1 MHATQTKRIL
11 SNVYYYVHSYCTMKI
26 IYILFV
32 CILFASCQ
40 KEESPAHGEEFISG
54 PYLKAVKAVFNG
66 ESIIQNEFEYHTDGR
81 IKTAIVYK
89 DNNKSIVSNKRAYSY
104 ENNRISSIEIQTDFS
119 SASTAVNYSY
129 GKTAFEYNSEHLI
142 IQSNHFVKKSNEY
155 ELTSF
160 ITYTYNEKKLPVKLS
175 RYLAGGLLYGYST
188 YAYDGNGNVVLLEDF
203 AINSSSNPV
212 KSWQHT
218 NQYDDKNNPYRT
230 SYNTL
235 ENIPYSVNRNN
246 IISSTSINYT
256 TDPQGTINTSTT
268 KYNKYN
274 SAGYP
279 TIMDEQGNI
288 FEFEYK

>member
-1 MHATQTKRIL
+1 M
-11 SNVYYYVHSYCTMKI
+11 
-26 IYILFV
+26 
-32 CILFASCQ
+32 
-40 KEESPAHGEEFISG
+40 
-54 PYLKAVKAVFNG
+54 
-66 ESIIQNEFEYHTDGR
+66 
-81 IKTAIVYK
+81 
-89 DNNKSIVSNKRAYSY
+89 
-104 ENNRISSIEIQTDFS
+104 
-119 SASTAVNYSY
+119 
-129 GKTAFEYNSEHLI
+129 
-142 IQSNHFVKKSNEY
+142 
-155 ELTSF
+155 
-160 ITYTYNEKKLPVKLS
+160 
-175 RYLAGGLLYGYST
+175 YGYST